1 MRYENTVKARFV
13 KRLNRFTAE
22 VELDGK
28 KELVHV
34 KNTGRCDTLLLE
46 DAEVTLQRSSNSD
59 RKTAYDLISV
69 YSEELSW
76 VNIDSTAPNAVIAE
90 WLRTG
95 SYTLVKPEYK
105 FGSSRFDFYMERG
118 AERFLLEIKGCTLVH
133 GGVGYFPDAP
143 TERGVKHLNELAAA
157 VSDGY
162 KCSVGF
168 VIPINGV
175 REVRSNTDIHP
186 EFATALMQ
194 AKESGVSVSFFICN
208 VTENTLEIID
218 EISAN

>member
-28 KELVHV
+28 TELVHV

-46 DAEVTLQRSSNSD
+46 GAVVTLQRSSNPD

-69 YSEELSW
+69 YSDTLGW
-76 VNIDSTAPNAVIAE
+76 VNIDSTAPNYVTAE
-90 WLRTG
+90 WLRKSG
-95 SYTLVKPEYK
+95 YSLVKPEYK

-118 AERFLLEIKGCTLVH
+118 KERCLLEIKGCTLVR

-143 TERGVKHLNELAAA
+143 TERGVKHLSELTAA
-157 VSDGY
+157 VREGY
-162 KCSVGF
+162 SCSVGF
-168 VIPINGV
+168 VIPINGI
-175 REVRSNTDIHP
+175 REVRSNTEIHP
-186 EFATALMQ
+186 EFAAALAQ
-194 AKESGVSVSFFICN
+194 AKAAGVSVSFFICS
-208 VTENTLEIID
+208 VTENTLEIIE